1 MNFFNDYIKAFK
13 AEWLKL
19 RNSGVFWL
27 VVIMAAF
34 IPIIFTL
41 AGLLANEDGMTSI
54 TKENAW
60 KNLFKGNFQGFGIFF
75 YPIFLTLVVIRL
87 TQMEHRGG
95 GWKLIEVQP
104 ISKLSLYLGKFSVA
118 VVVSSL
124 CIVALMLYILLSGTI
139 IMLVKPGSDFSEFSI
154 PFDFILRLGL
164 RMLIAGLGVLGI
176 QYLFSVVISGF
187 IGPFAIGLAGTIAGT
202 IFLGFQKLLWWP
214 YIAPAQTVMNPDGSQ
229 AGNLLMY
236 HEWLS
241 VGWML
246 IALWLGYQWYQR
258 KTFKRAFFKPVSR
271 SLYVL
276 IPAALFAAFFIYI
289 NKPVQ
294 LTSHD
299 RTSIAGTVE
308 AKDKVNTVY
317 ILAEPLMDTVL
328 EIPVSNNSFRFHTDK
343 KIPAA
348 VYLFK
353 AGNIAPLKVFF
364 GSNDS
369 LFIKIK
375 SDGRSTMLDVT
386 GNRLPENQFLEGG
399 GLSGNDGYTTYYLHN
414 YGYELK
420 PAAFAKQV
428 LKLWKSDMEKI
439 DAYKTPDN
447 LKPAADF
454 ITLQKKLNSLFYL
467 KLLDSRYAQWFRV
480 YHPNETLEYPKSVD
494 SIRNLVNY
502 ADSTLL
508 SYQQYRDNI
517 GEYYQ
522 QKHKLSLSNDT
533 AFIAKLCTVLP
544 AGKVRDYLIYNKL
557 KDAIGRT
564 RDSTRRENLLTQFLP
579 TLSEERVQYELWSQH
594 LLLKSLNRGK
604 RAPDFVTTAL
614 NKDTF
619 SLKSFKGRY
628 VVIDVWATWC
638 GPCRVQSPNFARL
651 AEQYTSPNLAFVA
664 LSIDDNKWAWQN
676 EASEKS
682 FSVLELHSNDKNLFR
697 KAYGI
702 EYIPRYIFIDTE
714 GKIINAQMPEPG
726 DPLFEDILRREVPG
740 LSTL

>member
-1 MNFFNDYIKAFK
+1 MNLFNDYIKAFK

-27 VVIMAAF
+27 VLIMAAF
-34 IPIIFTL
+34 IPVIFTL
-41 AGLLANEDGMTSI
+41 VGLFANEDGMTSI
-54 TKENAW
+54 AKENAW
-60 KNLFKGNFQGFGIFF
+60 TSLFRGNFQGFGIFF

-118 VVVSSL
+118 VVVSFL
-124 CIVALMLYILLSGTI
+124 CIFALVLYILLSGTI
-139 IMLVKPGSDFSEFSI
+139 IMLARPASDLSKFSI
-154 PFDFILRLGL
+154 PFDFISRLGL
-164 RMLIAGLGVLGI
+164 RMLISGLGVLGI
-176 QYLFSVVISGF
+176 QFLFSVVISGF

-229 AGNLLMY
+229 AGNLLMFY
-236 HEWLS
+236 EWLS
-241 VGWML
+241 IAWML

-258 KTFKRAFFKPVSR
+258 KTFKRAYFKPIGRV
-271 SLYVL
+271 LYVL
-276 IPAALFAAFFIYI
+276 IPAALFAVFFIYI

-294 LTSHD
+294 LSSHD
-299 RTSIAGTVE
+299 RTLIAGTVE
-308 AKDKVNTVY
+308 AKNKITRVY
-317 ILAEPLMDTVL
+317 VISEPLMDTVL
-328 EIPVSNNSFRFHTDK
+328 EIPVTNNSFRFHTDK

-348 VYLFK
+348 IYLFK
-353 AGNIAPLKVFF
+353 AGNLEPQQVFF

-369 LFIKIK
+369 LFIRLKT
-375 SDGRSTMLDVT
+375 DGRSTRFTIT
-386 GNRLPENQFLEGG
+386 GNRLPENEFLDNGFRAH
-399 GLSGNDGYTTYYLHN
+399 DGYTTYYLQN

-420 PAAFAKQV
+420 PGAFAKQV
-428 LKLWKSDMEKI
+428 VNLWKSDMDRI
-439 DAYKTPDN
+439 DEYKTADN

-454 ITLQKKLNSLFYL
+454 ITLQKKLNSLYYL
-467 KLLDSRYAQWFRV
+467 KLLDSRYAQWYRV

-494 SIRNLVNY
+494 AIRNTVNY

-508 SYQQYRDNI
+508 SYEQYRDNI
-517 GEYYQ
+517 AEYYQ

-533 AFIAKLCTVLP
+533 AYITKLCAVLP
-544 AGKVRDYLIYNKL
+544 AGKVRDYLVYNKL
-557 KDAIGRT
+557 KEAIGRT
-564 RDSTRRENLLTQFLP
+564 RDSTNREALLTQFLP
-579 TLSEERVQYELWSQH
+579 TISQQNVQYQLWAQH

-604 RAPDFVTTAL
+604 PAPDFATIAL

-619 SLKSFKGRY
+619 SLKNFKGRY

-638 GPCRVQSPNFARL
+638 GPCRVQSPNFERI
-651 AEQYTSPNLAFVA
+651 AEQYTNPGLAFVA
-664 LSIDDNKWAWQN
+664 LSVDDDKWAWQN

-682 FSVLELHSNDKNLFR
+682 SRVLQLHLEDKNLFR
-697 KAYGI
+697 TAYGI
-702 EYIPRYIFIDTE
+702 EYIPRYIFIDPE

-726 DPLFEDILRREVPG
+726 NASFEDILRKEIPG
-740 LSTL
+740 LAHL